1 MIISSQ
7 RRNLTS
13 TITTKEWGNRI
24 HQEQEF
30 VEVIKLFKLSPV
42 HTSYIEGITEKIM
55 DYILNESTLRSS

>member
-30 VEVIKLFKLSPV
+30 VEVIKLFKLSNV
-42 HTSYIEGITEKIM
+42 HTSYIEGITVHVLKQIM
-55 DYILNESTLRSS
+55 DYILNE